1 MENMDD
7 EVPEELRREEEELKK
22 TINACLWKAGYNG
35 YEINTLYHTWPE
47 DGRQILALLTG
58 GYESRKDAK
67 PTRRSASQAVLLHVV
82 SANCES
88 QYLYREL

>member
-1 MENMDD
+1 ME
-7 EVPEELRREEEELKK
+7 VTKK
-22 TINACLWKAGYNG
+22 MNVLC
-35 YEINTLYHTWPE
+35 HTWPE
-47 DGRQILALLTG
+47 DGRQILALLTS

-67 PTRRSASQAVLLHVV
+67 LTRRSASQAVLLHVV